1 MLKLRRLLARRFRQL
16 APNTELVFGDHYNVL
31 LGQNGAGKTSLLNLI
46 VALVRGD
53 LRPFEQEDFELEW
66 AFVSDAGSVQVGAR
80 NKLIVEPGEHQGEPQ
95 EKTADWSYQV
105 AFTNAVGEVR
115 TYSCSANGEPKAPQD
130 IRARLQRIPLF
141 EPGLL
146 ARSMA
151 YLVGNAPLRHALAN
165 SRANLERHDEALG
178 TFGNLFEADA
188 LVTGRR
194 AELQLSRSKH
204 DVFAL
209 DAAFFPTQILMNLF
223 ADGKPADW
231 QPEFSSAAWP
241 ILAEWCQ
248 AAGCQRLVLIPRL
261 QSTTPDELIEF
272 SHYDGFDLRVTFH
285 DGRTV
290 TAPLLSFGQKRLLS
304 FLYYVACNEHIVVA
318 DELVNGLHWAWITT
332 CLNAIGERQAFL
344 TSQNPL
350 LLDALPISSEAEVA
364 QTFIRCRLEV
374 KEGRGTWVWQN
385 LAEEDARDL
394 WQAYE
399 VGLQGIGELLRS
411 RGLW

>member
-16 APNTELVFGDHYNVL
+16 APNTELVFGDRYNVL

-53 LRPFEQEDFELEW
+53 LRPFEQEDFDLEW
-66 AFVSDAGSVQVGAR
+66 EFAHDFGVLKASATSRVVVEARDKAPNERRTEWFYAITLVEGEGDRSYTCSSDGGAR
-80 NKLIVEPGEHQGEPQ
+80 LTHASG
-95 EKTADWSYQV
+95 
-105 AFTNAVGEVR
+105 VR
-115 TYSCSANGEPKAPQD
+115 VP
-130 IRARLQRIPLF
+130 LIPLF
-141 EPGLL
+141 EAPFLGRSLSHLVDINFL
-146 ARSMA
+146 ALDITA
-151 YLVGNAPLRHALAN
+151 CHL
-165 SRANLERHDEALG
+165 NLERHDEALG
-178 TFGNLFEADA
+178 TFTALFTTTPADG
-188 LVTGRR
+188 GRR
-194 AELQLSRSKH
+194 AELYLVNSE
-204 DVFAL
+204 
-209 DAAFFPTQILMNLF
+209 DAFRVPSGTFYPPILVGGLRKFPQSPF
-223 ADGKPADW
+223 
-231 QPEFSSAAWP
+231 EFSSSNWP
-241 ILAEWCQ
+241 LLPEWCE
-248 AAGCQRLVLIPRL
+248 ALGCAQLVLVPRL
-261 QSTTPDELIEF
+261 KFSTVENGSQS

-332 CLNAIGERQAFL
+332 CLDAIGERQAFL

>member
-53 LRPFEQEDFELEW
+53 LRPFEQEDFDLEW
-66 AFVSDAGSVQVGAR
+66 EFVDDLGSVRVEAR
-80 NKLIVEPGEHQGEPQ
+80 NMVVVELGVPEGEPR

-105 AFTNAVGEVR
+105 AFTNALGEVR
-115 TYSCSANGEPKAPQD
+115 AYSCSANGEPTAPQD
-130 IRARLQRIPLF
+130 IKARLRRFPLF

-146 ARSMA
+146 TRSMA
-151 YLVGNAPLRHALAN
+151 YLVENGTFRHALAN
-165 SRANLERHDEALG
+165 SRTNLERHDEALG

-188 LVTGRR
+188 LVKGRR
-194 AELQLSRSKH
+194 AELQLARSQH
-204 DVFAL
+204 GLFAL
-209 DAAFFPTQILMNLF
+209 DGAFFPAPILSHLY
-223 ADGKPADW
+223 ADGKPVDW
-231 QPEFSSAAWP
+231 QPEFPSADWTM
-241 ILAEWCQ
+241 LAEWCQ
-248 AAGCQRLVLIPRL
+248 AVGCQRLILIPRL
-261 QSTTPDELIEF
+261 RSTTQAGEVAL

-332 CLNAIGERQAFL
+332 CLDAIGERQAFL